1 MLIDPSAPITD
12 ALEAL
17 TPADADA
24 LRTALASVTAI
35 RTYGD
40 LLVELGRDGGL
51 VEALD
56 AATYERIGVA
66 CGVREKAAR
75 KRTKDE

>member
-1 MLIDPSAPITD
+1 MIAPSTAITD

-24 LRTALASVTAI
+24 LRAALVGVTAI

-40 LLVELGRDGGL
+40 LLVELARDGGL
-51 VEALD
+51 SETLD
-56 AATYERIGVA
+56 AAVY
-66 CGVREKAAR
+66 
-75 KRTKDE
+75 